1 MRDSTECPSQNVT
14 FILYCMSK
22 NKKRLCDS
30 HVIETCNVCAC
41 MGCIQ
46 CVYVDVCAP
55 ACACV
60 CVCVCIFPAPSVCVC
75 VCARAHCSLLLMCVC
90 GDGRTVELCS

>member
-46 CVYVDVCAP
+46 YVYVYVCAP
-55 ACACV
+55 ASVCVVCVCVCLCVLLPLCV
-60 CVCVCIFPAPSVCVC
+60 CVCVC
-75 VCARAHCSLLLMCVC
+75 VCALY
-90 GDGRTVELCS
+90 